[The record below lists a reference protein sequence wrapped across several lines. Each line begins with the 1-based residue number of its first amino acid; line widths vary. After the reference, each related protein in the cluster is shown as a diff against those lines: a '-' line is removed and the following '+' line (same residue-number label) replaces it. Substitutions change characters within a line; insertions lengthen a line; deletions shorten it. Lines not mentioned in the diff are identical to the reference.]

1 MSWATLLIGDIYFMK
16 NKGYDEIKGLLEE
29 ICEILELRKPIKIRE
44 SEYEKLRRSGNAEYG
59 NYLVSSRDFLYLLIT
74 DINWGSHIDDEK
86 LEELRTLL
94 SKNKDLVETA
104 DLSLF
109 YLDDAHE
116 TLNYDSTSDDI
127 SKKDEEDVE
136 DVE

>member
-1 MSWATLLIGDIYFMK
+1 MSWETLLIGDIYFK
-16 NKGYDEIKGLLEE
+16 RNYKKIEGLLEE

-44 SEYEKLRRSGNAEYG
+44 SEYEKLRRSGNAKYG

-74 DINWGSHIDDEK
+74 DINWGSHVNDEK
-86 LEELRTLL
+86 LEELRSLL
-94 SKNKDLVETA
+94 SKNKDLVDTA

-109 YLDDAHE
+109 YLDEAHE
-116 TLNYDSTSDDI
+116 TLNYDSSRDNV
-127 SKKDEEDVE
+127 SEENEEDVE